1 MGRSCKFLPESTTS
15 QAHTFRPDNSVSKI
29 NRHILPP
36 FYTLLSSTDT
46 STHPTLTSSLQNQ
59 ITALVNA
66 SHVTGPFFLGPQI
79 SYVDIAFSPWIIRLS
94 RVLKFYR
101 GWPDPEVGSRWE
113 TWVEAVERD
122 ERVQRTLSD
131 EEIYRDRYCPLA
143 DNDAGRAKGLDRE
156 METGMGGRSL
166 GAWN

>member
-1 MGRSCKFLPESTTS
+1 M
-15 QAHTFRPDNSVSKI
+15 
-29 NRHILPP
+29 
-36 FYTLLSSTDT
+36 
-46 STHPTLTSSLQNQ
+46 
-59 ITALVNA
+59 
-66 SHVTGPFFLGPQI
+66 TGPFFLGPQI

-143 DNDAGRAKGLDRE
+143 DNDAGRAKGLVRE
-156 METGMGGRSL
+156 METGMADDCWEL
-166 GAWN
+166 GIEKVLWWRVFRC